1 MSRNLPP
8 HPNLEHLKKQ
18 AKDLLHDLQ
27 QQNPAL
33 KLADAQHALAREYSF
48 ASWPKLKAYVES
60 LPLPAEVS
68 TIEDAM
74 VSSASPS
81 SVVSEMTNPFTGKWR
96 ANLSKS
102 KRHPGNQFQ
111 SAMLEFTVEGDVV
124 TIVDFVID
132 DSGHEESGKNI
143 ILVDGDEHPSENG
156 NGYILIARWR
166 SSRVLETVA
175 KKDGQI
181 VGWGKYEVSDDGK
194 TLTISGDEQK
204 ILLDRD

>member
-33 KLADAQHALAREYSF
+33 KLADAQYALAREYGF

-60 LPLPAEVS
+60 LPRPAEDTLV
-68 TIEDAM
+68 
-74 VSSASPS
+74 PS
-81 SVVSEMTNPFTGKWR
+81 GAESLVVSEMANPFVGKWR

-111 SAMLEFTVEGDVV
+111 SAMLEFTVESNRV
-124 TIVDFVID
+124 TIVDVVID
-132 DSGHEESGKNI
+132 DSGHEESNKNTT
-143 ILVDGDEHPSENG
+143 LVDGDEHPSEND
-156 NGYILIARWR
+156 NGYVLIAKWR
-166 SSRVLETVA
+166 GPRVLETVA
-175 KKDGQI
+175 KKDGQV

-194 TLTISGDEQK
+194 TLTISGDEQI
-204 ILLDRD
+204 ILLDRA